1 MGITGAKW
9 CDFIVYTQK
18 GMSIQRIPFNQEFWW
33 DLERKLSSFFMSTL
47 LILLLKIFSKTKII
61 EHHVSNDK
69 ASSMCS
75 ID

>member
-33 DLERKLSSFFMSTL
+33 DLERKLSSYYY
-47 LILLLKIFSKTKII
+47 
-61 EHHVSNDK
+61 EHF
-69 ASSMCS
+69 
-75 ID
+75 IDFAVEDFQQNKNY